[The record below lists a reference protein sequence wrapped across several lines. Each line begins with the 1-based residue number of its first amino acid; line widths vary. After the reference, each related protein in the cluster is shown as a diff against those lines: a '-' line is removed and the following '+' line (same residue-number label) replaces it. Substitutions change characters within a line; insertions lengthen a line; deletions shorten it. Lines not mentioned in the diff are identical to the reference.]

1 MEFKDTIK
9 ILRNEK
15 EVSFADIA
23 SVVGKSEAA
32 VRAWEYGRAK
42 PEADTIIA
50 LAKYFDCTT
59 DYLLGLSPYV
69 NETEKKLESET
80 LQRLHTVLESL
91 SVDNRQSVL
100 YQFSSVLA
108 NLPNDKN
115 PNHEVGIFCLTMILM
130 DLRVLYGE
138 LNKFEKTKDT
148 DSLMELLGPYYR
160 ARTSDHVRMF
170 VSVRLK
176 EIVDGITD
184 LDTKNSLVAALK
196 TYFSE
201 MNLYEPQGNEWK
213 NLGIEDNP
221 NG

>member
-15 EVSFADIA
+15 GVSFADIA

-69 NETEKKLESET
+69 NETEKELEYET
-80 LQRLHTVLESL
+80 LKRLDEVLQILPLET
-91 SVDNRQSVL
+91 RQALVH
-100 YQFSSVLA
+100 QFALA
-108 NLPNDKN
+108 LENISDSKN
-115 PNHEVGIFCLTMILM
+115 PNSDVGAFCLRMMLM
-130 DLRVLYGE
+130 DLGRLYHE
-138 LNKFEKTKDT
+138 LNNFEKTKNT

-184 LDTKNSLVAALK
+184 LDTKKSLIAALK

-213 NLGIEDNP
+213 NLGIEDDS

>member
-9 ILRNEK
+9 ILRTEK
-15 EVSFADIA
+15 GVSFADIA

-50 LAKYFDCTT
+50 LSKYFDCTT

-69 NETEKKLESET
+69 NENEKKLESEKFKKLHAALKPLRVETRQT
-80 LQRLHTVLESL
+80 LLH
-91 SVDNRQSVL
+91 
-100 YQFSSVLA
+100 QFTTALT
-108 NLPNDKN
+108 NIPGDKD
-115 PNHEVGIFCLTMILM
+115 PNHDVGVFCLTMMLM
-130 DLRVLYGE
+130 DLGRLYNE
-138 LNKFEKTKDT
+138 LNNFEKTKDT

-160 ARTSDHVRMF
+160 ARTSDHVRLF

-176 EIVDGITD
+176 EIVDGITN
-184 LDTKNSLVAALK
+184 LEAKNSLITILR

-201 MNLYEPQGNEWK
+201 MNLYEPQDNEGNS
-213 NLGIEDNP
+213 NV
-221 NG
+221 

>member
-15 EVSFADIA
+15 GVSFADIA

-50 LAKYFDCTT
+50 LSKYFDCTT

-69 NETEKKLESET
+69 NETEKELESEKLKKLDEALET
-80 LQRLHTVLESL
+80 LPVET
-91 SVDNRQSVL
+91 RQSL
-100 YQFSSVLA
+100 LHQFTFALEGISDCKD
-108 NLPNDKN
+108 PNSDMG
-115 PNHEVGIFCLTMILM
+115 VFCLRMMLM
-130 DLRVLYGE
+130 DLGRLYHE
-138 LNKFEKTKDT
+138 LNNFEKTKDT

-184 LDTKNSLVAALK
+184 LETKNSLIAALK

-201 MNLYEPQGNEWK
+201 MNLYEPHGNEWK
-213 NLGIEDNP
+213 NLGIEDNS